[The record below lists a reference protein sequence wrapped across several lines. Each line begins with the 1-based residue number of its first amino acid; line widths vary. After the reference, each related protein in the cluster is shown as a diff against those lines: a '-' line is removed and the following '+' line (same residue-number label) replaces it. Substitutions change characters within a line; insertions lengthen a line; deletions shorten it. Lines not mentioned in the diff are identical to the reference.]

1 MMGVIFPY
9 TSAQCSYLL
18 AIQDKTKPITVVT
31 GPAGSGKTQL
41 ACAEALGHRRII
53 LTRPTL
59 AADESLGYL
68 PGDIDAKMEPWARP
82 MLELLET
89 RRAARERRAL
99 GISPRAHVYAGLVRD
114 RR

>member
-18 AIQDKTKPITVVT
+18 AIQDNTKPITVVT

-59 AADESLGYL
+59 AADSLSVIFRAISMPKWNRGLDRCLNYSR
-68 PGDIDAKMEPWARP
+68 PARG
-82 MLELLET
+82 
-89 RRAARERRAL
+89 A
-99 GISPRAHVYAGLVRD
+99 
-114 RR
+114 